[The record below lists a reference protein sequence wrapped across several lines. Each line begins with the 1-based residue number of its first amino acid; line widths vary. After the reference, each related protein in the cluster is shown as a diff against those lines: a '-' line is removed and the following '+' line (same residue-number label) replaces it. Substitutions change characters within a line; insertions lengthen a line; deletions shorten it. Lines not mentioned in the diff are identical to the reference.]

1 MPLQTDLS
9 CQNLH
14 SLRKLWWAAR
24 CMHALWNN
32 SLQSSNTGKY
42 PEMFVTCTTI
52 LNHLIGFKEVIT
64 VYCEIHT
71 QHTLQKKK
79 KYGSF
84 LMINQLVHPITNM
97 LFWGNQLYSMQA
109 MPWNVQFVINLSL
122 QSARFNYWTG
132 HARFV
137 MDKL

>member
-1 MPLQTDLS
+1 
-9 CQNLH
+9 
-14 SLRKLWWAAR
+14 
-24 CMHALWNN
+24 MHALWNN

-79 KYGSF
+79 IRFFFNDKSVGTSN
-84 LMINQLVHPITNM
+84 NQ
-97 LFWGNQLYSMQA
+97 
-109 MPWNVQFVINLSL
+109 
-122 QSARFNYWTG
+122 
-132 HARFV
+132 HAV
-137 MDKL
+137 LG